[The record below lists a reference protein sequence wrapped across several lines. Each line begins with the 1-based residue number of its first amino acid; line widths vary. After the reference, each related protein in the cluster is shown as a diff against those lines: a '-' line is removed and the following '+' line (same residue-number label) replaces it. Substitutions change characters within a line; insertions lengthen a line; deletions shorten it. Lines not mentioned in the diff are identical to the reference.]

1 MTRSQWDGV
10 LDWLVQHLASHHP
23 NLHHSISREAWDGK
37 VEDLQSR
44 LPSLNDHRAQ
54 TELMSLV
61 ASIGD
66 AHTILHWEPSEVYPL
81 RFYWFSDGLYVIKAQ
96 DKYGHLLNSRV
107 LAINAL
113 SMDQLVDAVKK
124 VIPHE
129 NKQRLRQELPNYLI
143 HPGILHG
150 LGITPTEHAM
160 QLTCMAGDGTVK
172 TAAVTAVPNFRRDWL
187 HYSGLLP
194 QGEDGHTP
202 LYLKNRQ
209 LDYWFEYVSE
219 HQTVYFQYNCCCD
232 NASYPL
238 ADLIDRLLQC
248 INSQGAAR
256 LVVDLRH
263 NSGGDSRLLGPLIH
277 CISSLKKINRPGG
290 LYVVVGR
297 GTFSAALMNALQLR
311 EQTKAILVGEPTGGK
326 PNAFGE
332 VRFLALPGTDLT
344 VSYSTKYFKLSSLDT
359 ESFVPDHIVE
369 LSFADYKNGRDPA
382 WEFILRDEKP
392 TLWRFLHRKQDGR

>member
-1 MTRSQWDGV
+1 MANIQWEE
-10 LDWLVQHLASHHP
+10 LLHFLAGYLREHHP
-23 NLHHSISREAWDGK
+23 NVYNVLSRDAWEAELD
-37 VEDLQSR
+37 R
-44 LPSLNDHRAQ
+44 LMREMPAMHANQAKTAIAVFLA
-54 TELMSLV
+54 
-61 ASIGD
+61 AIGD
-66 AHTILHWEPSEVYPL
+66 AHTGLRWEPEVVYPIGL
-81 RFYWFSDGLYVIKAQ
+81 YWFSEGLYVIHAQ
-96 DKYGHLLNSRV
+96 DEYNHLLDSRV
-107 LAINAL
+107 LAINGCGV
-113 SMDQLVDAVKK
+113 DQLVESVKQ

-256 LVVDLRH
+256 L
-263 NSGGDSRLLGPLIH
+263 
-277 CISSLKKINRPGG
+277 
-290 LYVVVGR
+290 
-297 GTFSAALMNALQLR
+297 TFATIP
-311 EQTKAILVGEPTGGK
+311 EAILGCW
-326 PNAFGE
+326 
-332 VRFLALPGTDLT
+332 VR
-344 VSYSTKYFKLSSLDT
+344 
-359 ESFVPDHIVE
+359 
-369 LSFADYKNGRDPA
+369 
-382 WEFILRDEKP
+382 
-392 TLWRFLHRKQDGR
+392 

>member
-129 NKQRLRQELPNYLI
+129 NESRLRGEFPHYLI
-143 HPGILHG
+143 HPGILYG
-150 LGITPTEHAM
+150 LGITHTPQEM
-160 QLTCMAGDGTVK
+160 QL
-172 TAAVTAVPNFRRDWL
+172 RD
-187 HYSGLLP
+187 
-194 QGEDGHTP
+194 
-202 LYLKNRQ
+202 
-209 LDYWFEYVSE
+209 
-219 HQTVYFQYNCCCD
+219 
-232 NASYPL
+232 ASIAL
-238 ADLIDRLLQC
+238 AQ
-248 INSQGAAR
+248 A
-256 LVVDLRH
+256 LRF
-263 NSGGDSRLLGPLIH
+263 P
-277 CISSLKKINRPGG
+277 
-290 LYVVVGR
+290 
-297 GTFSAALMNALQLR
+297 
-311 EQTKAILVGEPTGGK
+311 
-326 PNAFGE
+326 
-332 VRFLALPGTDLT
+332 
-344 VSYSTKYFKLSSLDT
+344 
-359 ESFVPDHIVE
+359 
-369 LSFADYKNGRDPA
+369 
-382 WEFILRDEKP
+382 
-392 TLWRFLHRKQDGR
+392 

>member
-81 RFYWFSDGLYVIKAQ
+81 RFYWFSDGLFVIKAQ

-129 NKQRLRQELPNYLI
+129 NESRLRGEFPHYLI
-143 HPGILHG
+143 HPGMLYG
-150 LGITPTEHAM
+150 LGITHTPQEM
-160 QLTCMAGDGTVK
+160 QLTCVTGDGLVQTWRVQ
-172 TAAVTAVPNFRRDWL
+172 AEPNLKRDWRDAQEPMP
-187 HYSGLLP
+187 P
-194 QGEDGHTP
+194 QKETNAP
-202 LYLKNRQ
+202 LYLRGKEQ
-209 LDYWFEYVSE
+209 YYWFTHLPNHE
-219 HQTVYFQYNCCCD
+219 TVYFRYHRCGEHP
-232 NASYPL
+232 AYPM
-238 ADLIDRLLQC
+238 
-248 INSQGAAR
+248 AAFLDQLFQSVRENGTKR
-256 LVVDLRH
+256 LVVDLRQ
-263 NSGGDSRLLGPLIH
+263 NRGGSSRVLAPFIPRFAALDG
-277 CISSLKKINRPGG
+277 INQQGR
-290 LYVVVGR
+290 LYVLVGR
-297 GTFSAALMNALQLR
+297 ETFSSALMNALQFR
-311 EQTKAILVGEPTGGK
+311 KYTKAIFVGEPTGGK
-326 PNAFGE
+326 PNSFGE
-332 VRFLALPGTDLT
+332 TVTMELPGTDLALT
-344 VSYSTKYFKLSSLDT
+344 HSTKYFRQSEVDSD
-359 ESFVPDHIVE
+359 SFVPDFVVE
-369 LSFADYKNGRDPA
+369 LSHGDYAAGVDPV
-382 WEFILRDEKP
+382 WDYVLSDSRRIQ
-392 TLWRFLHRKQDGR
+392 WRF